1 MTINTNNYTYSFIF
15 DEFGTSNA
23 VLYVTKMP
31 IDGNVATDSTWVR
44 RGFYNGAEFV
54 LEHRNSNDFD
64 IYADI
69 DDCIKDYER
78 VLESGFELA

>member
-31 IDGNVATDSTWVR
+31 IDGNVATDSNLGSTGILQRSWIRVR
-44 RGFYNGAEFV
+44 T
-54 LEHRNSNDFD
+54 S
-64 IYADI
+64 
-69 DDCIKDYER
+69 
-78 VLESGFELA
+78 

>member
-31 IDGNVATDSTWVR
+31 IDGNVATDSNLGSTGILQR
-44 RGFYNGAEFV
+44 
-54 LEHRNSNDFD
+54 S
-64 IYADI
+64 
-69 DDCIKDYER
+69 
-78 VLESGFELA
+78 